1 MALVLRW
8 LEERAPSG
16 GATWGGGVSSRPQKL
31 RPPSLTPAPFQA
43 RLLPWGLCTIRELV
57 KLTAYSPCDFCD
69 NHLSGWPTF
78 LPSSRDSPDS
88 VLSGWWWGGAG
99 GPRRRP
105 CEGEG
110 EGQSTRRACTL
121 RGSGP
126 SCDTPWGPER
136 GSPLLQPVSHL
147 KTHPAC
153 GLGVGH
159 TTGTQ
164 HTGSLFSQGWG
175 AKSPVVQ
182 VRS

>member
-88 VLSGWWWGGAG
+88 VLSGRWGGGLAAPG
-99 GPRRRP
+99 GDPVKGRGRGRALEEP
-105 CEGEG
+105 APSVALDPPATLPGDLSEG
-110 EGQSTRRACTL
+110 
-121 RGSGP
+121 
-126 SCDTPWGPER
+126 
-136 GSPLLQPVSHL
+136 PLFS
-147 KTHPAC
+147 
-153 GLGVGH
+153 
-159 TTGTQ
+159 
-164 HTGSLFSQGWG
+164 SLFLI
-175 AKSPVVQ
+175 
-182 VRS
+182 